1 MDKKFIKRNKFDKLH
16 LPTLLT
22 IIELTKSR
30 VDFVKLASYLN
41 GEKGTYSPSKVKVRE
56 EELLNYAGYLE
67 KIAETLKTI

>member
-1 MDKKFIKRNKFDKLH
+1 MKRNKFDELH

-22 IIELTKSR
+22 IIELAKSR
-30 VDFVKLASYLN
+30 AHLVNLIAHYN
-41 GEKGTYSPSKVKVRE
+41 GEKGTYSPSKLKARQ

>member
-16 LPTLLT
+16 IPTLLT

-30 VDFVKLASYLN
+30 ADLVNLTAYFN
-41 GEKGTYSPSKVKVRE
+41 GEKGTYSPSKLKARQ
-56 EELLNYAGYLE
+56 EELLSYAGYLE